1 MCSEYVRRRYDLK
14 RGIKIELPLDNV
26 ETNAF
31 EREERRVPFV
41 HVKYVRRDA
50 QRGQRFD
57 AADPEHD
64 FLTHPHFEVA
74 TIKLGGDP
82 PVLGTVFSNIGIE
95 KINAYAAN
103 AEFPKLGENFSFQ
116 NWHRNEQVRV
126 TAADFA
132 NREVIKALIQIDRF
146 LNAFLVDL
154 LPEITMA
161 VKQADPDE
169 V

>member
-1 MCSEYVRRRYDLK
+1 MPLVILVIGTSCTGTPAHTSFQSDRVTSPCNLLTPLVCRLRR
-14 RGIKIELPLDNV
+14 N
-26 ETNAF
+26 
-31 EREERRVPFV
+31 
-41 HVKYVRRDA
+41 A

-57 AADPEHD
+57 AADPEDD

>member
-57 AADPEHD
+57 AADPEDD

-95 KINAYAAN
+95 KINA
-103 AEFPKLGENFSFQ
+103 
-116 NWHRNEQVRV
+116 
-126 TAADFA
+126 
-132 NREVIKALIQIDRF
+132 LIQIDRF